1 MMSTVLY
8 SGKPINVCIEASW
21 DVIHEHNLDT
31 WEGEHFDWVK
41 NCISIE
47 RDANGTTFTT
57 CRSIEA
63 WRAGEPNAGRYTL
76 TIENK
81 NLEKI
86 HFPDNKSDKE

>member
-1 MMSTVLY
+1 MTTILY

-21 DVIHEHNLDT
+21 EAIREQDLDT
-31 WEGEHFDWVK
+31 FEGEQFDWVK

-47 RDANGTTFTT
+47 RDHEGTTFTT

-63 WRAGEPNAGRYTL
+63 WRAGEPNAGRYVL

-81 NLEKI
+81 WLEKVI
-86 HFPDNKSDKE
+86 LPS